1 MVKVFYNGID
11 VFSGVAPT
19 PFIGIDDEF
28 ISYGQRWGVS
38 KKITLQGM
46 VTGICSDSYSD
57 LIFKQNKVF
66 SGFRE
71 DFKNLEIKQDG
82 QSLFSGKYIKV
93 NSIDFDQSNYVGMLN
108 FTIDLT
114 SYSENLFTGTYGVL
128 DPVSTI
134 KYTEQ
139 QDGTVAITRSFS
151 ARGFNTSNGTNN
163 ALSNARSYVQSLTG
177 VSSLILPKFIN
188 ITPSQSN
195 LCPRK
200 ISETVNRFNSEYSI
214 DIDYLLR
221 KGARTSSIISYN
233 VDADYDDERGL
244 YTASING
251 NLDGGSCKTMA
262 QLRAEFANFKP
273 YNITLTNF
281 TKLTNYTYLNIEP
294 ESFSINENDIDNKI
308 DFNYSYTSDPQ
319 DIKFDYNIDINNE
332 FLTDQV
338 SVGFNGTL
346 TARGPESS
354 RLAKAEAALNNLNII
369 PLCQQFYLQ
378 NVTNPSLPMNTNA
391 KNYSVKRDRINGT
404 ISIQSSF
411 DNSQIPP
418 AGFKTFEWNLSITP
432 SINKYN
438 PIQYLDGNN
447 GAFNLNM
454 FSRGQISV
462 QGSATFETSDDK
474 TSLVRNKAIEI
485 LNLYTVG
492 FSNRLRVEDRVERN
506 LRAEDNGYTYSFTI
520 SDTAETS
527 IFSI

>member
-28 ISYGQRWGVS
+28 INYGQRWGVS

-46 VTGICSDSYSD
+46 VTGTCSDSYPD

-71 DFKNLEIKQDG
+71 DFKNLEIKQDN
-82 QSLFSGKYIKV
+82 QTLFSGGYIKV
-93 NSIDFDQSNYVGMLN
+93 NSIDFDQSNYVGILN

-151 ARGFNTSNGTNN
+151 ARGFNTSNNTNN

-177 VSSLILPKFIN
+177 VGSLILPKFIN
-188 ITPSQSN
+188 IIPSASS

-214 DIDYLLR
+214 DIDYILR
-221 KGARTSSIISYN
+221 KGARTSSIIYYN

-262 QLRAEFANFKP
+262 ELRTEFANFRP
-273 YNITLTNF
+273 YDITLTNF
-281 TKLTNYTYLNIEP
+281 NKLTNYNYLNREP

-308 DFNYSYTSDPQ
+308 DFNYTYTSDPQ
-319 DIKFDYNIDINNE
+319 NVKFDYNIDINND
-332 FLTDQV
+332 FLTDQI
-338 SVGFNGTL
+338 SIGFNGTL

-354 RLAKAEAALNNLNII
+354 RLAKTEAALNSLNIV

-378 NVTNPSLPMNTNA
+378 NVSNPSLPMNTNP
-391 KNYSVKRDRINGT
+391 KSYSVKRDKINGT
-404 ISIQSSF
+404 ISIQSNF

-418 AGFKTFEWNLSITP
+418 FGFKTLQWNVSVTP

-438 PIQYLDGNN
+438 PIQYLNGNN

-454 FSRGQISV
+454 RSRGQISI
-462 QGSATFETSDDK
+462 QGSASFETNDDK
-474 TSLVRNKAIEI
+474 TNIVRNKAIEI
-485 LNLYTVG
+485 LNLYSQG
-492 FSNRLRVEDRVERN
+492 YSNRLRVEDRVERN
-506 LRAEDNGYTYSFTI
+506 LRADDNGYVYSFTI
-520 SDTAETS
+520 TETAETPL
-527 IFSI
+527 F